1 MAKRK
6 RRLSKKKKKRVLLI
20 KTALFIAALVFIGA
34 FFYFFFASGET
45 SALPVDKAVEKA
57 YISVGGEAG
66 RIEKTLDGK
75 GNLTFFIEIPLSK
88 TTKFKKNLKKYLSS
102 EAKLTF
108 LPLRKKE
115 LIKVET
121 PKELYKIVLS
131 PAKGKFGGIKKKKKL
146 LSKQY
151 EEPVKHKEIP
161 KKRKR
166 KKIKGQPILAI
177 IIDDCGIGHMDAFE
191 KALTIPYPITFAVL
205 PFRTYSK
212 KCAYLANG
220 KGYEVIL
227 HMPMEPQSYP
237 SANPGPGAIMHSD
250 DAELIVKKLNAA
262 FKNVPFAAGFNNH
275 MGSLITQSRFAVRV
289 MLSYAK
295 KHKKFFIDSRTTA
308 KTVVEEE
315 ARKIDCPVLS
325 RDVFLDNIVDYKHIN
340 ARLDE
345 AVKKAYE
352 HGYAVAIGHNY
363 PATVNVLKKRMPEL
377 DKKVNFVF
385 VKDLINGE
393 Y

>member
-1 MAKRK
+1 MARKK

-20 KTALFIAALVFIGA
+20 KTALLIAALAFIGA
-34 FFYFFFASGET
+34 FFYFFFVSGK
-45 SALPVDKAVEKA
+45 SGNLPADKAVEKA
-57 YISVGGEAG
+57 YASIGGKPG
-66 RIEKTLDGK
+66 QIEKTLDGK
-75 GNLTFFIEIPLSK
+75 GNLTFLIKIPVSK
-88 TTKFKKNLKKYLSS
+88 TEKFKKNLKKYLSS
-102 EAKLTF
+102 EAKLSF
-108 LPLRKKE
+108 IKLKKKQ
-115 LIKVET
+115 LIKIET
-121 PKELYKIVLS
+121 PKELYKVVLS
-131 PAKGKFGGIKKKKKL
+131 PIKGNFPKKKRKKL
-146 LSKQY
+146 ISRQY
-151 EEPVKHKEIP
+151 EEPVQYKAEP
-161 KKRKR
+161 KKRIK
-166 KKIKGQPILAI
+166 KKIKGQPIVAI

-220 KGYEVIL
+220 RGYEVIL

-250 DAELIVKKLNAA
+250 NAELIVKKLNAA
-262 FKNVPFAAGFNNH
+262 FDNVPFAAGFNNH

-289 MLSYAK
+289 LLSYAK

-340 ARLDE
+340 ARLEE

-352 HGYAVAIGHNY
+352 HGYAIAIGHNY
-363 PATVNVLKKRMPEL
+363 PLTVEVLKKRMPEL

-385 VKDLINGE
+385 VKDLVNGE